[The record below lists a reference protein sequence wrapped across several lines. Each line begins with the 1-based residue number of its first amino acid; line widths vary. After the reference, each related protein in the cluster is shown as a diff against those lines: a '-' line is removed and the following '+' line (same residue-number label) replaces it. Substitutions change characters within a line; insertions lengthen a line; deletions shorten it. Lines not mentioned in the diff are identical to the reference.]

1 MFASLILS
9 ILAILLAYSAKKN
22 PTKGIMVYY
31 AIRMVIPS
39 SARVF
44 AFSFNT
50 VSLSLL
56 IICLYPILKKKYILL
71 SQYEKGFIKAVGR
84 LVFSLFFLSL
94 LASVVPKFY
103 QWSGMF
109 QMFGT
114 EFVPALLLMICL
126 STEKECKEF
135 NSLVILSALFYGL
148 YSIYTYIAS
157 SNPIFDFFNNSD
169 ADVVDLLEY
178 ANGRMGLTGIAVGIY
193 NDKIACSLIGL
204 VLFMFIISNSLIGKN
219 KKLILSC
226 ICATATYLSTQ
237 RAGLLCL
244 LLFVVIMLFDK
255 NRRNIVRRNF
265 LVLCMGVILFFSFT
279 DNKDVINSIYS
290 ILYLF
295 DDKMQQR
302 LGVGGSNMELRYFQ
316 YMNGLNY
323 LGFTNI
329 LQGCGFS
336 FPNYYYENIWRSDI
350 YGLDYRFAGF
360 ESFPLKILMNSGI
373 LGMISWGVFFKRVFV
388 SFKVNRSVS
397 SIAFYSC
404 YMIAIILTDTSASLY
419 LFFMLFVLKF
429 KGQLLK
435 EKYG

>member
-1 MFASLILS
+1 
-9 ILAILLAYSAKKN
+9 
-22 PTKGIMVYY
+22 
-31 AIRMVIPS
+31 
-39 SARVF
+39 
-44 AFSFNT
+44 
-50 VSLSLL
+50 
-56 IICLYPILKKKYILL
+56 
-71 SQYEKGFIKAVGR
+71 
-84 LVFSLFFLSL
+84 
-94 LASVVPKFY
+94 
-103 QWSGMF
+103 
-109 QMFGT
+109 
-114 EFVPALLLMICL
+114 
-126 STEKECKEF
+126 
-135 NSLVILSALFYGL
+135 
-148 YSIYTYIAS
+148 
-157 SNPIFDFFNNSD
+157 
-169 ADVVDLLEY
+169 
-178 ANGRMGLTGIAVGIY
+178 MGLTGIAVGIY

-237 RAGLLCL
+237 RTGLLCL

-255 NRRNIVRRNF
+255 NRKNIVRRNF
-265 LVLCMGVILFFSFT
+265 LVLCMSVILFFSFT

-295 DDKMQQR
+295 DDKMQQQ